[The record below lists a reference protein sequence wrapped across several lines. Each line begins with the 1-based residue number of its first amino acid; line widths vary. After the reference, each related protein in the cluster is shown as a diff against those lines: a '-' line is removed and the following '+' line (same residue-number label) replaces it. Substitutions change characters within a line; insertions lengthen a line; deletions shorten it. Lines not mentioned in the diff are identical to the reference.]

1 MNDNV
6 TFSTSNQ
13 SLWGSGSGFAF
24 NLDVQLFEES
34 WNSSFGPAGSIANV
48 GYGFGSW
55 GGQISAGTWGTIGAR
70 FYIEDVFGG
79 HVDVDY
85 PIQTSITYPS
95 ANTID
100 RGTWVTINTDYNVTP
115 GWKLESQP
123 PSLGN
128 AGLEM
133 TTNLNAYIH
142 PQICIGGCVYPYID
156 VNINETFDVFTIDQ
170 YSATYPGVTGFYQP
184 NPVLPFYCNPIGSG
198 TCEDPAPCGAVCLP
212 AMIET
217 QTFPVNLPGSLYNSI
232 GIEGFLD
239 MPNVV
244 TTDALN
250 GKCLT
255 AFGNYKYVDMS
266 LDLMKFMGKFIPPP
280 VGTVM
285 SNLSNSYSFGPVGLN
300 YTLFK
305 STVGL
310 DIHNQHDLE
319 FCPTVDGNFHFPVPL
334 QYEEIDQFGAVIQSG
349 QAQNVTVELGNDL
362 RVEYPCNYEFA
373 DIDVDYDIR
382 DDANF
387 TSHVYDSLG
396 FSFTL
401 EALEFDFFMPS
412 FQLFPGIYIPQV
424 CVSIPYPCPTWSKPW
439 KMCSYTVCTPGFWLI
454 PPINISG
461 FNMGVGPL
469 FAANIPLANVQY
481 DWFNSTYN
489 LEGFSNQSG
498 GTFTLDAMEYS
509 ASSTGLDVDCFGDA
523 TGEITATVVNG
534 VSPFTFYWP
543 DGATTV
549 SATQSSTYSSLLAG
563 NNYVTI
569 EDANNCQVVT
579 DYFINEPAVE
589 LKIYNAVTNDIDCFG
604 NANGEI
610 NVSVTGGTAPY
621 FYAWTVSPSTTN
633 IASNL
638 TAGTYTVTVTDSKG
652 CTTTGTYTI
661 SEPTQLT
668 SAVSIINH
676 VSCFGGSDG
685 AASVAANGGS
695 YPYAYNW
702 STGGLGSTETDIAN
716 GAHSVLVT
724 DAKGC
729 TSTSNFNVTEPA
741 LPLSLAIT
749 STEVSC
755 KGGSDGTVDLTV
767 SDGTPGYTFKW
778 YNQVP
783 QQLSAATEDLTN
795 VIAQT
800 YLVEVVDT
808 NGCTESISV
817 TVDEPADDLTIDLNS
832 ITHVSC
838 FGGADGAIDVNVQ
851 GGTGPYGYAWSNAA
865 GTEDISGLIAN
876 TYTLDVTDSKGC
888 TAQFTIDVTEPA
900 AALATTM
907 ISSDVLCNGD
917 ATGLADIT
925 VTGGTA
931 PYSYL
936 WSNGSVAEDLNG
948 VIAGAYTV
956 DVTDSKG
963 CTISDNSVINE
974 PTPLTSIPSS
984 VTILCHGGSDGSAS
998 VVIGG
1003 GMLPYS
1009 YSWSDDQN
1017 NQMSSQADSIN
1028 NLSAGDY
1035 TVIVSDSNACTISNT
1050 ITVGQP
1056 TNPIGLSTVVTDVLC
1071 YTQSTGAIDLTVT
1084 GGTTGYTYLWSDAS
1098 IGQDLSNSPAGI
1110 YSVVVTDNNGCI
1122 DSISA
1127 EIDEPASAIQISVSK
1142 KDVLCKGENSG
1153 WAYANVFGGTAPYL
1167 VNWNNGDIDFLTDSL
1182 ISGTYTVQ
1190 AIDANGCIAN
1200 SGVVI
1205 NEPATNIQFSAT
1217 SINASCFGAGDGSIT
1232 VTPYDGVQPYL
1243 VIFGDTAVNLFNNN
1257 LNSYTIS
1264 DLPDGT
1270 YPVQVEDG
1278 NGCRFQDSVTVSQPD
1293 SLMVP
1298 GIVSDVLCFGN
1309 SDGEIDV
1316 TISGG
1321 TTPYTTIWSNATTNE
1336 DLTGVP
1342 AGWYSINVIDFVG
1355 CTVQGTWEITEPDA
1369 ISITSQVADPSCR
1382 DNEDGSITIFTEGGT
1397 PNYSYLWSNSEIT
1410 ESIFNLAP
1418 GQYVLQVVD
1427 QNGCIEY
1434 DTLNINFVDLDCIF
1448 PPNAFTPDGDGYNET
1463 WILDNLYNY
1472 PEALVTIFNT
1482 WGNIVYQ
1489 TDGNY
1494 IPWDGTFEGKPL
1506 PAATYYY
1513 VIDLKN
1519 GTAPYSG
1526 AVTIVKLE

>member
-6 TFSTSNQ
+6 TFSTVNQ
-13 SLWGSGSGFAF
+13 SMWGGGAGFAF
-24 NLDVQLFEES
+24 NLDISLFNVP
-34 WNSSFGPAGSIANV
+34 WNTSFGPVGGIANV
-48 GYGFGSW
+48 GFGFGSW
-55 GGQISAGTWGTIGAR
+55 GGTIAAGTWGNIGSR
-70 FYIEDVFGG
+70 FYIEEVYGGDV
-79 HVDVDY
+79 DIDY
-85 PIQTSITYPS
+85 PIITDITYPS
-95 ANTID
+95 PNTID
-100 RGTWVTINTDYNVTP
+100 RGTWVTINTDYNVNP
-115 GWKLESQP
+115 VGWKLESQP
-123 PSLGN
+123 PTMGN

-142 PQICIGGCVYPYID
+142 PTICIGGCIYPFID
-156 VNINETFDVFTIDQ
+156 INVNETFDIFTIDQ

-184 NPVLPFYCNPIGSG
+184 NSALPNYCNPIGFG
-198 TCEDPAPCGAVCLP
+198 TCEDPAPCGALCLP
-212 AMIET
+212 AIIET
-217 QTFPVNLPGSLYNSI
+217 PTFPVNIPDNGV
-232 GIEGFLD
+232 GITGFLD

-244 TTDALN
+244 TNDKLV
-250 GKCLT
+250 GKCIE
-255 AFGNYKYVDMS
+255 AFGNYEYVELQ
-266 LDLMKFMGKFIPPP
+266 LDLMKFMGNFIPPP
-280 VGTVM
+280 AGTIM
-285 SNLSNSYSFGPVGLN
+285 SNLSNSYSFGPVNLDYN
-300 YTLFK
+300 LF
-305 STVGL
+305 SSSFVM
-310 DIHNQHDLE
+310 DIHNQHDFE
-319 FCPTVDGNFHFPVPL
+319 FCPTVDGTFHFPVPL
-334 QYEEIDQFGAVIQSG
+334 QYEELDQFGTVIASG
-349 QAQNVTVELGNDL
+349 QSQDVKVEIGNDL

-373 DIDVDYDIR
+373 DVDVDYEIR
-382 DDANF
+382 DEDHF

-396 FSFTL
+396 LSFVI
-401 EALEFDFFMPS
+401 EALQFDFWMPS
-412 FQLFPGIYIPQV
+412 FQLFPGIYIPQICISV
-424 CVSIPYPCPTWSKPW
+424 PYPCPTWSKPW
-439 KMCSYTVCTPGFWLI
+439 KICWSNICTPGFWLI
-454 PPINISG
+454 PPINIPG
-461 FNMGVGPL
+461 FTIGTGGPL
-469 FAANIPLANVQY
+469 VSIPFDIANFEY
-481 DWFNSTYN
+481 DWYQGSYP
-489 LEGFSNQSG
+489 LDGFTVQNG

-534 VSPFTFYWP
+534 VAPFTFYWP

-579 DYFINEPAVE
+579 DYFINEPALE
-589 LKIYNAVTNDIDCFG
+589 LKIYNFVTTDIDCFG

-610 NVSVTGGTAPY
+610 SISVTGGTAPY

-633 IASNL
+633 TASNL
-638 TAGTYTVTVTDSKG
+638 TAGVYTVTVTDSKG
-652 CTTTGTYTI
+652 CITTGNYTI
-661 SEPTQLT
+661 SEPTALS
-668 SAVSIINH
+668 SAVTVVNH
-676 VSCFGGSDG
+676 VSCFGGDDG
-685 AASVAANGGS
+685 TASVLGSGGT
-695 YPYAYNW
+695 YPFAYNW
-702 STGGLGSTETDIAN
+702 STGGLSSTETNISA

-729 TSTSNFNVTEPA
+729 TSTSNYNITEPA

-755 KGGSDGTVDLTV
+755 KGGSDGSVDLTV
-767 SDGTPGYTFKW
+767 SDGTPGYIFKW

-783 QQLSAATEDLTN
+783 QQLSATTEDLTN
-795 VIAQT
+795 VTAQT
-800 YLVEVVDT
+800 YLVEVEDL

-817 TVDEPADDLTIDLNS
+817 DVLEPTDDLTISLNNS
-832 ITHVSC
+832 INVSC

-851 GGTGPYGYAWSNAA
+851 GGTGPYIYLWSNAA
-865 GTEDISGLIAN
+865 ASEDITGLSAN

-888 TAQFTIDVTEPA
+888 TAQFTLDITEPA
-900 AALATTM
+900 AALASTM

-917 ATGLADIT
+917 PTGIADIT

-936 WSNGSVAEDLNG
+936 WSNASVAEDLNG

-984 VTILCHGGSDGSAS
+984 VTILCHFGTDGAAS
-998 VVIGG
+998 VVAGG
-1003 GMLPYS
+1003 GIVPYS

-1017 NQMSSQADSIN
+1017 NQMSSQTDSIV
-1028 NLSAGDY
+1028 NLTAGDY
-1035 TVIVSDSNACTISNT
+1035 TVIVTDSNACTISNT

-1056 TNPIGLSTVVTDVLC
+1056 TNPIVLSAIVTDVLC
-1071 YTQSTGAIDLTVT
+1071 KSQSTGAIDLQIS
-1084 GGTTGYTYLWSDAS
+1084 GGTSGYTYLWSDAT
-1098 IGQDLSNSPAGI
+1098 IAQDLSNYPAGI

-1122 DSISA
+1122 DSIDA
-1127 EIDEPASAIQISVSK
+1127 EIIEPASAVQISVSK

-1153 WAYANVFGGTAPYL
+1153 WAYANIVGGTAPYL
-1167 VNWNNGDIDFLTDSL
+1167 VNWNNGDIDNLTDSL
-1182 ISGTYTVQ
+1182 LAGTYTVQ
-1190 AIDANGCIAN
+1190 AMDANGCIAN
-1200 SGVVI
+1200 SGIVI

-1232 VTPYDGVQPYL
+1232 VTPYDGVQPYY
-1243 VIFGDTAVNLFNNN
+1243 VIFGDTSINLFNNN
-1257 LNSYTIS
+1257 LNSYTITG
-1264 DLPDGT
+1264 LADGT

-1278 NGCRFQDSVTVSQPD
+1278 NGCRFLDSVTVSQPD
-1293 SLMVP
+1293 SLMAP
-1298 GIVSDVLCFGN
+1298 GVVSDVLCFGN

-1321 TTPYTTIWSNATTNE
+1321 TAPYTTIWSNATTNE

-1342 AGWYSINVIDFVG
+1342 AGWYSIYVIDFAG
-1355 CTVQGTWEITEPDA
+1355 CKVEGSWEIVEPDP
-1369 ISITSQVADPSCR
+1369 ISITSQISDPSCR
-1382 DNEDGSITIFTEGGT
+1382 DNEDGSITIFTEGGI
-1397 PNYSYLWSNSEIT
+1397 PNYNYLWSNSEVT

-1418 GQYVLQVVD
+1418 GQYVLQVID

-1463 WILDNLYNY
+1463 WILDNLFNY

-1494 IPWDGTFEGKPL
+1494 VPWDGTFEGKPL

-1526 AVTIVKLE
+1526 ADTIVKLE